1 MAQTTFRDL
10 HIPGK
15 PFILANAW
23 DIGSAK
29 LLAALG
35 AKALASTSAGH
46 AFTLGQKDMG
56 DITRDQSL
64 SHCADLVGATPLPV
78 SGDLENGYGHSTDDV
93 IETIR
98 EAAVAGLA
106 GCCIEDSQLPS
117 SKPYEFSQAVE
128 RIEAAAQAAKSLN
141 KDFVLAARAD
151 GLMNGHYDTK
161 EAIRRLRAFE
171 EVGADVLYAPIP
183 PSMDVL
189 AEICK
194 SVKTPVNALAAGP
207 FAKFRLED
215 FANIGVARI
224 SLGSALSRVIH
235 SAIID
240 SAKQM
245 FQDGDFSS
253 FQGKASGAEV
263 EALFDEVNLKIS

>member
-1 MAQTTFRDL
+1 MASPTFREL

-35 AKALASTSAGH
+35 AKALASTSAGQ
-46 AFTLGQKDMG
+46 AFTLGLKDMG
-56 DITRDQSL
+56 DITRQQSIT
-64 SHCADLVGATPLPV
+64 HCIDLAEATSLPV
-78 SGDLENGYGHSTDDV
+78 SGDLENGYGHAPEDV
-93 IETIR
+93 AETIR
-98 EAAVAGLA
+98 QAGVAGLV
-106 GCCIEDSQLPS
+106 GCCIEDTSLPDTT
-117 SKPYEFSQAVE
+117 PYEFAMAVE
-128 RIEAAAQAAKSLN
+128 RIEAAVQTARSLK

-151 GLMNGHYDTK
+151 GIMNRQYDTK

-171 EVGADVLYAPIP
+171 KAGADVLYAPAP
-183 PSMDVL
+183 PSLEDL
-189 AEICK
+189 ADICR
-194 SVKTPVNALAAGP
+194 SVNAPVNALAAGK
-207 FAKFRLED
+207 FAKFKVDD

-235 SAIID
+235 AAIIN

-245 FQDGDFSS
+245 FENGDFSS
-253 FQGKASGAEV
+253 FSSAVDGAEV
-263 EALFDEVNLKIS
+263 ETLFDKA